1 MIMRKMMI
9 VALMAIT
16 ASTAFAGNSPVLKSI
31 LKAKTYA
38 EAAGLLQS
46 GLSQLANDAEK
57 AAAYNKLV
65 DLAMVKVQHENA
77 TIATNQAVKQ
87 MGTGK
92 EEAVDSIGFY
102 TALINAMDAAIECEK
117 YDQKPDAKGAI
128 KPKFHEKNAQR
139 VYEHRGVLAN
149 AGITCY
155 QNNDAK
161 NAYKYFAKYVD
172 MHSEPL
178 FAQEQAKAEADWKGK
193 GIAED
198 PDNTAQFAYL
208 AAYYAY
214 QNKDIDACNKYCE
227 IAMKDEKWAKEARN
241 LKLTIVQES
250 LKTREDSLN
259 YARNLEGQ
267 LAAAPDDENL
277 FGTLVSMYNG
287 LKMDDAMNAL
297 FDKKLKTD
305 PNNFIVW
312 AVRGQNAMLDQK
324 LDDAVEFFKKALSTQ
339 PDNAQILT
347 YLGACQLDRASAAA
361 NRAAG
366 KTGRVPEAAM
376 SQIRPIYEEALGY
389 LQKAKQLDPNKEKA
403 NWGYPL
409 YRCNYQ
415 LYGDDDPRTKAAE
428 ADTH

>member
-9 VALMAIT
+9 VALMAM
-16 ASTAFAGNSPVLKSI
+16 ASTAFAGNSPALKSI

-38 EAAGLLQS
+38 EAEALLKS

-65 DLAMVKVQHENA
+65 DLAMAKVQHENA

-87 MGTGK
+87 MGNGK
-92 EEAVDSIGFY
+92 EEPVDSIGLY
-102 TALINAMDAAIECEK
+102 TSLINALDAAVECEK
-117 YDQKPDAKGAI
+117 YDQKPDAKGNI

-139 VYEHRGVLAN
+139 VYDQRGTLAN
-149 AGITCY
+149 AGISYY

-172 MHSEPL
+172 MHTEPL
-178 FAQEQAKAEADWKGK
+178 FSQEQAKAEADWKGK

-227 IAMKDEKWAKEARN
+227 LAMKDEKWAKEARN
-241 LKLTIVQES
+241 LKLTVVQES
-250 LKTREDSLN
+250 LKTHEDSVN
-259 YARNLEGQ
+259 YARSLEGQ

-287 LKMDDAMNAL
+287 LKMNDAMDAL
-297 FDKKLKTD
+297 FNKKLQSD

-324 LDDAVEFFKKALSTQ
+324 LDEAVEHFKKALNTQ

-389 LQKAKQLDPNKEKA
+389 LQKAKELDPNKEKA

-409 YRCNYQ
+409 YRCCYQ
-415 LYGDDDPRTKAAE
+415 LYGDEDPRTKAAE

>member
-9 VALMAIT
+9 VALMAM
-16 ASTAFAGNSPVLKSI
+16 ASTAFAGNSPALKSI

-38 EAAGLLQS
+38 EAEGLLKS

-65 DLAMVKVQHENA
+65 DLAMAKVQHENA

-87 MGTGK
+87 MGNGK
-92 EEAVDSIGFY
+92 EEPVDSVGFY
-102 TALINAMDAAIECEK
+102 TALINAMDAAVECEK
-117 YDQKPDAKGAI
+117 YDQKPDAKGNI
-128 KPKFHEKNAQR
+128 KPKFHDKNAQR

-149 AGITCY
+149 AGISYY

-172 MHSEPL
+172 MHTEPL
-178 FAQEQAKAEADWKGK
+178 FSQEQAKAEADWKGK

-227 IAMKDEKWAKEARN
+227 LAMKDEKWAKEARN
-241 LKLTIVQES
+241 LKLTVVQES
-250 LKTREDSLN
+250 LKTHEDSVN
-259 YARNLEGQ
+259 YARSLEGQ

-287 LKMDDAMNAL
+287 LKMNDAMDAL
-297 FDKKLKTD
+297 FNKKLQSD

-324 LDDAVEFFKKALSTQ
+324 LDEAVEHFKKALNTQ

-389 LQKAKQLDPNKEKA
+389 LQKAKGLDPNKEKA

-409 YRCNYQ
+409 YRCCYQ
-415 LYGDDDPRTKAAE
+415 LYGDEDPRTKAAE

>member
-9 VALMAIT
+9 VALMAM
-16 ASTAFAGNSPVLKSI
+16 ASTAFAGNSPALKSI

-38 EAAGLLQS
+38 EAEGLLKS

-65 DLAMVKVQHENA
+65 DLAMVKVLHENA

-87 MGTGK
+87 MGNGK
-92 EEAVDSIGFY
+92 EEPVDSVGFY
-102 TALINAMDAAIECEK
+102 TALINAMDAAVECEK
-117 YDQKPDAKGAI
+117 YDQKPDAKGNI
-128 KPKFHEKNAQR
+128 KPKFHDKNAQR

-149 AGITCY
+149 AGISYY

-172 MHSEPL
+172 MHTEPL
-178 FAQEQAKAEADWKGK
+178 FSQEQAKAEADWKGK

-227 IAMKDEKWAKEARN
+227 LAMKDEKWVKEARN
-241 LKLTIVQES
+241 LKLTVVQES
-250 LKTREDSLN
+250 LKTHEDSVN
-259 YARNLEGQ
+259 YARSLEGQ

-287 LKMDDAMNAL
+287 LKMNDAMDAL
-297 FDKKLKTD
+297 FNKKLQSD

-312 AVRGQNAMLDQK
+312 AVRGQNAMRDQK
-324 LDDAVEFFKKALSTQ
+324 LDEAVEHFKKALNTQ

-389 LQKAKQLDPNKEKA
+389 LQKAKELDPNKEKA

-409 YRCNYQ
+409 YRCCYQ
-415 LYGDDDPRTKAAE
+415 LYGDEDPRTKAAE

>member
-1 MIMRKMMI
+1 MFMRKMMI
-9 VALMAIT
+9 VALMAVAAT
-16 ASTAFAGNSPVLKSI
+16 TAFAGNSPALKSI

-38 EAAGLLQS
+38 DAASLLQS
-46 GLSQLANDAEK
+46 NLSQLANDQEK

-65 DLAMVKVQHENA
+65 ELAMVKVQHENA

-87 MGTGK
+87 MGNGK
-92 EEAVDSIGFY
+92 EEPVDSIGLY
-102 TALINAMDAAIECEK
+102 TSLINALDAAVECEK
-117 YDQKPDAKGAI
+117 YDQKPDAKGKI
-128 KPKFHEKNAQR
+128 KPKFHENNSKR
-139 VYEHRGVLAN
+139 IYEHRGILAN

-178 FAQEQAKAEADWKGK
+178 FAEEEAKAQADRKAK

-227 IAMKDEKWAKEARN
+227 LAMKDEKWAKEARN
-241 LKLTIVQES
+241 LKLTVVQES
-250 LKTREDSLN
+250 LKTREDSIN
-259 YARNLEGQ
+259 YTRSLESQ
-267 LAAAPDDENL
+267 LAATPDDENL

-287 LKMDDAMNAL
+287 LKMNAEMDAL
-297 FDKKLKTD
+297 FNKKLQSD

-324 LDDAVEFFKKALSTQ
+324 LDEAVEYFKKALSTQ
-339 PDNAQILT
+339 PENAQILT

-376 SQIRPIYEEALGY
+376 AQIRPIYEEALGY
-389 LQKAKQLDPNKEKA
+389 LQKAKELDPKKEKA

-409 YRCNYQ
+409 YRCCYQ
-415 LYGDDDPRTKAAE
+415 LYGDEDPRTKAAE

>member
-1 MIMRKMMI
+1 MRKMMI
-9 VALMAIT
+9 VALMAM
-16 ASTAFAGNSPVLKSI
+16 ASTAFAGNSPALKSI

-38 EAAGLLQS
+38 EAEALLKS

-65 DLAMVKVQHENA
+65 DLAMVKVLHENA

-87 MGTGK
+87 MGNGK
-92 EEAVDSIGFY
+92 EEPVDSVGFY
-102 TALINAMDAAIECEK
+102 TALINAMDAAVECEK
-117 YDQKPDAKGAI
+117 YDQKPDAKGNI
-128 KPKFHEKNAQR
+128 KPKFNVKNAQR

-149 AGITCY
+149 AGISYY

-172 MHSEPL
+172 MHTEPL

-227 IAMKDEKWAKEARN
+227 LAMKDEKWAKEARN
-241 LKLTIVQES
+241 LKLTVVQES
-250 LKTREDSLN
+250 LKTHEDSVN
-259 YARNLEGQ
+259 YARNLESQ

-287 LKMDDAMNAL
+287 LKMNDAMDAL
-297 FDKKLKTD
+297 FDKKLQSD

-324 LDDAVEFFKKALSTQ
+324 LDEAVEHFKKALNSQ

-376 SQIRPIYEEALGY
+376 GQIRPIYEEALGY
-389 LQKAKQLDPNKEKA
+389 LQKAKELDPNKEKA

-409 YRCNYQ
+409 YRCCYQ
-415 LYGDDDPRTKAAE
+415 LYGDEDPRTKAAE

>member
-1 MIMRKMMI
+1 MRKMMI
-9 VALMAIT
+9 VALMAI
-16 ASTAFAGNSPVLKSI
+16 ASTAFAGNSPALKSI

-38 EAAGLLQS
+38 EAEGLLKS

-57 AAAYNKLV
+57 ATAYNKLV
-65 DLAMVKVQHENA
+65 DLAMVKVLHENA

-87 MGTGK
+87 MGNGK
-92 EEAVDSIGFY
+92 EEPVDSVGFY
-102 TALINAMDAAIECEK
+102 TALINAMDAAVECEK
-117 YDQKPDAKGAI
+117 YDQKPDAKGNI

-139 VYEHRGVLAN
+139 VFEHRGVLAN
-149 AGITCY
+149 AGITYY
-155 QNNDAK
+155 QNNDSK

-172 MHSEPL
+172 MHTEPL

-227 IAMKDEKWAKEARN
+227 IAIKDEKWAKEARN
-241 LKLTIVQES
+241 LKLTVVQES
-250 LKTREDSLN
+250 LKTREDSIN
-259 YARNLEGQ
+259 YARSLESQ
-267 LAAAPDDENL
+267 LEAAPDDENL

-287 LKMDDAMNAL
+287 LKMDDAMNKL
-297 FDKKLKTD
+297 FDKKLQSD

-324 LDDAVEFFKKALSTQ
+324 LDEAVEHFKKALSTQ

-376 SQIRPIYEEALGY
+376 GQIRPIYEEALGY
-389 LQKAKQLDPNKEKA
+389 LQKAKELDPNKEKA

-409 YRCNYQ
+409 YRCCYQ
-415 LYGDDDPRTKAAE
+415 LYGDEDPRTKAAE

>member
-9 VALMAIT
+9 VALMAI
-16 ASTAFAGNSPVLKSI
+16 ASTAFAGNSPALKSI

-38 EAAGLLQS
+38 EAEGLLKS

-57 AAAYNKLV
+57 ATAYNKLV
-65 DLAMVKVQHENA
+65 DLAMVKVLHENA

-87 MGTGK
+87 MGNGK
-92 EEAVDSIGFY
+92 EEPVDSVGFY
-102 TALINAMDAAIECEK
+102 TALINAMDAAVECEK
-117 YDQKPDAKGAI
+117 YDQKPDAKGNI

-139 VYEHRGVLAN
+139 VFEHRGVLAN
-149 AGITCY
+149 AGITYY
-155 QNNDAK
+155 QNNDSK

-172 MHSEPL
+172 MHTEPL

-227 IAMKDEKWAKEARN
+227 IAIKDEKWAKEARN
-241 LKLTIVQES
+241 LKLTVVQES
-250 LKTREDSLN
+250 LKTREDSIN
-259 YARNLEGQ
+259 YARSLESQ
-267 LAAAPDDENL
+267 LEAAPDDEKL

-287 LKMDDAMNAL
+287 LKMDDAMNKL
-297 FDKKLKTD
+297 FDKKLQSD

-324 LDDAVEFFKKALSTQ
+324 LDEAVEHFKKALSTQ

-376 SQIRPIYEEALGY
+376 GQIRPIYEEALGY
-389 LQKAKQLDPNKEKA
+389 LQKAKELDPNKEKA

-409 YRCNYQ
+409 YRCCYQ
-415 LYGDDDPRTKAAE
+415 LYGDEDPRTKAAE

>member
-9 VALMAIT
+9 VALMAI
-16 ASTAFAGNSPVLKSI
+16 ASTAFAGNSPALKSI

-38 EAAGLLQS
+38 EAEGLLKS

-57 AAAYNKLV
+57 ATAYNKLV
-65 DLAMVKVQHENA
+65 DLAMVKVLHENA

-87 MGTGK
+87 MGNGK
-92 EEAVDSIGFY
+92 EEPVDSVGFY
-102 TALINAMDAAIECEK
+102 TALINAMDAAVECEK
-117 YDQKPDAKGAI
+117 YDQKPDAKGNI

-139 VYEHRGVLAN
+139 VFEHRGVLAN
-149 AGITCY
+149 AGITYY
-155 QNNDAK
+155 QNNDSK

-172 MHSEPL
+172 MHTEPL

-227 IAMKDEKWAKEARN
+227 IAIKDEKWAKEARN
-241 LKLTIVQES
+241 LKLTVVQES
-250 LKTREDSLN
+250 LKTREDSIN
-259 YARNLEGQ
+259 YARSLESQ
-267 LAAAPDDENL
+267 LEAAPDDENL

-287 LKMDDAMNAL
+287 LKMDDAMNKL
-297 FDKKLKTD
+297 FDKKLQSD

-324 LDDAVEFFKKALSTQ
+324 LDEAVEHFKKALSTQ

-376 SQIRPIYEEALGY
+376 GQIRPIYEEALGY
-389 LQKAKQLDPNKEKA
+389 LQKAKELDPNKEKA

-409 YRCNYQ
+409 YRCCYQ
-415 LYGDDDPRTKAAE
+415 LYGDEDPRTKAAE

>member
-1 MIMRKMMI
+1 MRKMMI
-9 VALMAIT
+9 VALMAM
-16 ASTAFAGNSPVLKSI
+16 ASTAFAGNSPALKSI

-38 EAAGLLQS
+38 EAEGLLKS

-65 DLAMVKVQHENA
+65 DLAMAKVQHENA

-87 MGTGK
+87 MGNGK
-92 EEAVDSIGFY
+92 EEPVDSIGLY
-102 TALINAMDAAIECEK
+102 TSLINALDAAVECEK
-117 YDQKPDAKGAI
+117 YDQKPDAKGNI

-139 VYEHRGVLAN
+139 VYDQRGTLAN
-149 AGITCY
+149 AGISYY

-172 MHSEPL
+172 MHTEPL
-178 FAQEQAKAEADWKGK
+178 FSQEQAKAEADWKGK

-227 IAMKDEKWAKEARN
+227 LAMKDEKWAKEARN
-241 LKLTIVQES
+241 LKLTVVQES
-250 LKTREDSLN
+250 LKTHEDSVN
-259 YARNLEGQ
+259 YARSLEGQ

-287 LKMDDAMNAL
+287 LKMNDAMDAL
-297 FDKKLKTD
+297 FNKKLQSD

-324 LDDAVEFFKKALSTQ
+324 LDEAVEHFKKALNTQ

-389 LQKAKQLDPNKEKA
+389 LQKAKELDPNKEKA

-409 YRCNYQ
+409 YRCCYQ
-415 LYGDDDPRTKAAE
+415 LYGDEDPRTKAAE

>member
-9 VALMAIT
+9 VALMAM
-16 ASTAFAGNSPVLKSI
+16 ASTAFAGNSPALKSI

-38 EAAGLLQS
+38 EAEGLLKS

-65 DLAMVKVQHENA
+65 DLAMVKVLHENA

-87 MGTGK
+87 MGNGK
-92 EEAVDSIGFY
+92 EEPVDSVGFY
-102 TALINAMDAAIECEK
+102 TALINAMDAAVECEK
-117 YDQKPDAKGAI
+117 YDQKPDAKGNI
-128 KPKFHEKNAQR
+128 KPKFHDKNAQR

-149 AGITCY
+149 AGISYY

-172 MHSEPL
+172 MHTEPL
-178 FAQEQAKAEADWKGK
+178 FSQEQAKAEADWKGK

-227 IAMKDEKWAKEARN
+227 LAMKDEKWAKEARN
-241 LKLTIVQES
+241 LKLTVVQES
-250 LKTREDSLN
+250 LKTHEDSVN
-259 YARNLEGQ
+259 YARSLESQ

-287 LKMDDAMNAL
+287 LKMNDAMDAL
-297 FDKKLKTD
+297 FNKKLQSD

-324 LDDAVEFFKKALSTQ
+324 LDEAVEHFKKALNSQ

-376 SQIRPIYEEALGY
+376 GQIRPIYEEALGY
-389 LQKAKQLDPNKEKA
+389 LQKAKELDPNKEKA

-409 YRCNYQ
+409 YRCCYQ
-415 LYGDDDPRTKAAE
+415 LYGDEDPRTKAAE

>member
-9 VALMAIT
+9 VALMAM
-16 ASTAFAGNSPVLKSI
+16 ASTAFAGNSPALKSI

-38 EAAGLLQS
+38 EAEGLLKS

-65 DLAMVKVQHENA
+65 DLAMVKVLHENA

-87 MGTGK
+87 MGNGK
-92 EEAVDSIGFY
+92 EEPVDSVGFY
-102 TALINAMDAAIECEK
+102 TALINAMDAAVECEK
-117 YDQKPDAKGAI
+117 YDQKPDAKGNI
-128 KPKFHEKNAQR
+128 KPKFHDKNAQR

-149 AGITCY
+149 AGISYY

-172 MHSEPL
+172 MHTEPL
-178 FAQEQAKAEADWKGK
+178 FSQEQAKAEADWKGK

-227 IAMKDEKWAKEARN
+227 LAVKDEKWAKEARN
-241 LKLTIVQES
+241 LKLTVVQES
-250 LKTREDSLN
+250 LKTHEDSVN
-259 YARNLEGQ
+259 YARSLEGQ

-287 LKMDDAMNAL
+287 LKMNDAMDAL
-297 FDKKLKTD
+297 FNKKLQSD

-324 LDDAVEFFKKALSTQ
+324 LDEAVEHFKKALNTQ

-389 LQKAKQLDPNKEKA
+389 LQKAKELDPNKEKA

-409 YRCNYQ
+409 YRCCYQ
-415 LYGDDDPRTKAAE
+415 LYGDEDPRTKAAE

>member
-9 VALMAIT
+9 VALMAM
-16 ASTAFAGNSPVLKSI
+16 ASTAFAGNSPALKSI

-38 EAAGLLQS
+38 EAEGLLKS

-65 DLAMVKVQHENA
+65 DLAMVKVLHENA

-87 MGTGK
+87 MGNGK
-92 EEAVDSIGFY
+92 EEPVDSVGFY
-102 TALINAMDAAIECEK
+102 TALINAMDAAVECEK
-117 YDQKPDAKGAI
+117 YDQKPDAKGNI
-128 KPKFHEKNAQR
+128 KPKFHDKNAQR

-149 AGITCY
+149 AGISYY

-172 MHSEPL
+172 MHTEPL
-178 FAQEQAKAEADWKGK
+178 FSQEQAKAEADWKGK

-227 IAMKDEKWAKEARN
+227 LAMKDEKWAKEARN
-241 LKLTIVQES
+241 LKLTVVQES
-250 LKTREDSLN
+250 LKTHEDSVN
-259 YARNLEGQ
+259 YARSLEGQ

-287 LKMDDAMNAL
+287 LKMNDAMDAL
-297 FDKKLKTD
+297 FNKKLQSD

-324 LDDAVEFFKKALSTQ
+324 LDEAVEHFKKALNTQ

-389 LQKAKQLDPNKEKA
+389 LQKAKELDPNKEKA

-409 YRCNYQ
+409 YRCCYQ
-415 LYGDDDPRTKAAE
+415 LYGDEDPRTKAAE

>member
-1 MIMRKMMI
+1 MI
-9 VALMAIT
+9 VALMAAA
-16 ASTAFAGNSPVLKSI
+16 ASTAFAGNSPTLKSI

-38 EAAGLLQS
+38 DAESLLNS

-65 DLAMVKVQHENA
+65 DLAMAKVQHEIA
-77 TIATNQAVKQ
+77 TISTNSAVKQ

-92 EEAVDSIGFY
+92 EEPVDSIGLY
-102 TALINAMDAAIECEK
+102 TSLINALDAAVECEK
-117 YDQKPDAKGAI
+117 YDQRPDAKGNI
-128 KPKFHEKNAQR
+128 KPKFHEKNALR
-139 VYEHRGVLAN
+139 VYDQRGQLAN
-149 AGITCY
+149 AGITYY

-172 MHSEPL
+172 LHAEPL
-178 FAQEQAKAEADWKGK
+178 FAQLVAKTDAENKAKGVT
-193 GIAED
+193 ED

-214 QNKDIDACNKYCE
+214 QNKDIDACNKYCD
-227 IAMKDEKWAKEARN
+227 IAIKDEKWAKEARN
-241 LKLTIVQES
+241 LKLTVVQES
-250 LKTREDSLN
+250 LKTREDSVN
-259 YARNLEGQ
+259 YARSLEGQ
-267 LAAAPDDENL
+267 LAATPDDENL
-277 FGTLVSMYNG
+277 FGTLVSMYSG
-287 LKMDDAMNAL
+287 LKMNTELDAL
-297 FDKKLKTD
+297 FNKKLQSD

-324 LDDAVEFFKKALSTQ
+324 LDDAVGYFKKALETQ
-339 PDNAQILT
+339 PENAQILT

-389 LQKAKQLDPNKEKA
+389 LQKAKQLDPQKEKA

-409 YRCNYQ
+409 YRCCYQ
-415 LYGDDDPRTKAAE
+415 LYGDEDPRTKAAE

>member
-1 MIMRKMMI
+1 MFMKKMMI
-9 VALMAIT
+9 VALMAVAAT
-16 ASTAFAGNSPVLKSI
+16 TAFAGNSPALKSI

-38 EAAGLLQS
+38 EAASLLQS
-46 GLSQLANDAEK
+46 SLSQLANDQEK

-77 TIATNQAVKQ
+77 TIATNNAVQQ

-92 EEAVDSIGFY
+92 AEAVDSVGLY
-102 TALINAMDAAIECEK
+102 TSLINALDAAFECDK
-117 YDQKPDAKGAI
+117 YDQKPDAKGNI

-139 VYEHRGVLAN
+139 LFNDRGTLAN
-149 AGITCY
+149 AGITYY
-155 QNNDAK
+155 QNNDAA

-172 MHSEPL
+172 LHTEPL
-178 FAQEQAKAEADWKGK
+178 FAEQIAKMEADNKAKGVT
-193 GIAED
+193 ED

-214 QNKDIDACNKYCE
+214 QNKDIKACNKYCD
-227 IAMKDEKWAKEARN
+227 IAIKDAKWAKDARN
-241 LKLTIVQES
+241 LKLSVVQES
-250 LKTREDSLN
+250 LKTREDSVN
-259 YARNLEGQ
+259 YARDLEKQ
-267 LAAAPDDENL
+267 LAATPDDENL
-277 FGTLVSMYNG
+277 FGTLVNMYSG
-287 LKMDDAMNAL
+287 LKMETEMNAL
-297 FDKKLKTD
+297 FDKKLQSD

-312 AVRGQNAMLDQK
+312 AVRGQNAMLEQK
-324 LDDAVEFFKKALSTQ
+324 LDDAVGYFKKALDAQ

-347 YLGACQLDRASAAA
+347 YLGACQLDRASAAE

-376 SQIRPIYEEALGY
+376 SQFKHIYEEALGY

-409 YRCNYQ
+409 YRCCYQ
-415 LYGDDDPRTKAAE
+415 LYGENDERTKAAE
-428 ADTH
+428 ADTK

>member
-9 VALMAIT
+9 VALMAM
-16 ASTAFAGNSPVLKSI
+16 ASTAFAGNSPALKSI

-38 EAAGLLQS
+38 EAEGLLKS

-65 DLAMVKVQHENA
+65 DLAMAKVQHENA

-87 MGTGK
+87 MGNGK
-92 EEAVDSIGFY
+92 EEPVDSIGLY
-102 TALINAMDAAIECEK
+102 TSLINALDAAVECEK
-117 YDQKPDAKGAI
+117 YDQKPDAKGNI

-139 VYEHRGVLAN
+139 VYDQRGTLAN
-149 AGITCY
+149 AGISYY

-172 MHSEPL
+172 MHTEPL
-178 FAQEQAKAEADWKGK
+178 FSQEQAKAEADWKGK

-227 IAMKDEKWAKEARN
+227 LAMKDEKWAKEARN
-241 LKLTIVQES
+241 LKLTVVQES
-250 LKTREDSLN
+250 LKTHEDSVN
-259 YARNLEGQ
+259 YARSLEGQ

-287 LKMDDAMNAL
+287 LKMNDAMDAL
-297 FDKKLKTD
+297 FNKKLQSD

-324 LDDAVEFFKKALSTQ
+324 LDEAVEHFKKALNTQ

-389 LQKAKQLDPNKEKA
+389 LQKAKELDPNKEKA

-409 YRCNYQ
+409 YRCCYQ
-415 LYGDDDPRTKAAE
+415 LYGDEDPRTKAAE

>member
-1 MIMRKMMI
+1 MRKMMI
-9 VALMAIT
+9 VALMAM
-16 ASTAFAGNSPVLKSI
+16 ASTAFAGNSPALKSI

-38 EAAGLLQS
+38 EAEALLKS

-65 DLAMVKVQHENA
+65 DLAMAKVQHENA

-87 MGTGK
+87 MGNGK
-92 EEAVDSIGFY
+92 EEPVDSIGLY
-102 TALINAMDAAIECEK
+102 TSLINALDAAVECEK
-117 YDQKPDAKGAI
+117 YDQKPDAKGNI

-139 VYEHRGVLAN
+139 VYDQRGTLAN
-149 AGITCY
+149 AGISYY

-172 MHSEPL
+172 MHTEPL
-178 FAQEQAKAEADWKGK
+178 FSQEQAKAEADWKGK

-227 IAMKDEKWAKEARN
+227 LAMKDEKWAKEARN
-241 LKLTIVQES
+241 LKLTVVQES
-250 LKTREDSLN
+250 LKTHEDSVN
-259 YARNLEGQ
+259 YARSLEGQ

-287 LKMDDAMNAL
+287 LKMNDAMDAL
-297 FDKKLKTD
+297 FNKKLQSD

-324 LDDAVEFFKKALSTQ
+324 LDEAVEHFKKALNTQ

-389 LQKAKQLDPNKEKA
+389 LQKAKELDPNKEKA

-409 YRCNYQ
+409 YRCCYQ
-415 LYGDDDPRTKAAE
+415 LYGDEDPRTKAAE

>member
-9 VALMAIT
+9 VALMAM
-16 ASTAFAGNSPVLKSI
+16 ASTAFAGNSPALKSI

-38 EAAGLLQS
+38 EAEGLLKS

-65 DLAMVKVQHENA
+65 DLAMVKVLHENA

-87 MGTGK
+87 MGNGK
-92 EEAVDSIGFY
+92 EEPVDSVGFY
-102 TALINAMDAAIECEK
+102 TALINAMDAAVECEK
-117 YDQKPDAKGAI
+117 YDQKPDAKGNI
-128 KPKFHEKNAQR
+128 KPKFHDKNAQR

-149 AGITCY
+149 AGISYY

-172 MHSEPL
+172 MHTEPL
-178 FAQEQAKAEADWKGK
+178 FSQEQAKAEADWKGK

-227 IAMKDEKWAKEARN
+227 LAMKDEKWVKEARN
-241 LKLTIVQES
+241 LKLTVVQES
-250 LKTREDSLN
+250 LKTHEDSVN
-259 YARNLEGQ
+259 YARSLEGQ

-287 LKMDDAMNAL
+287 LKMNDAMDAL
-297 FDKKLKTD
+297 FNKKLQSD

-324 LDDAVEFFKKALSTQ
+324 LDEAVEHFKKALNTQ

-389 LQKAKQLDPNKEKA
+389 LQKAKELDPNKEKA

-409 YRCNYQ
+409 YRCCYQ
-415 LYGDDDPRTKAAE
+415 LYGDEDPRTKAAE

>member
-1 MIMRKMMI
+1 MRKMMI
-9 VALMAIT
+9 VALMAI
-16 ASTAFAGNSPVLKSI
+16 ASTAFAGNSPALKSI

-38 EAAGLLQS
+38 EAEGLLKS

-57 AAAYNKLV
+57 ATAYNKLV
-65 DLAMVKVQHENA
+65 DLAMVKVLHENA

-87 MGTGK
+87 MGNGK
-92 EEAVDSIGFY
+92 EEPVDSVGFY
-102 TALINAMDAAIECEK
+102 TALINAMDAAVECEK
-117 YDQKPDAKGAI
+117 YDQKPDAKGNI

-139 VYEHRGVLAN
+139 VFEHRGVLAN
-149 AGITCY
+149 AGITYY
-155 QNNDAK
+155 QNNDSK

-172 MHSEPL
+172 MHTEPI

-227 IAMKDEKWAKEARN
+227 IAIKDEKWAKEARN
-241 LKLTIVQES
+241 LKLTVVQES
-250 LKTREDSLN
+250 LKTREDSIN
-259 YARNLEGQ
+259 YARSLESQ
-267 LAAAPDDENL
+267 LEAAPDDENL

-287 LKMDDAMNAL
+287 LKMDDAMNKL
-297 FDKKLKTD
+297 FDKKLQSD

-324 LDDAVEFFKKALSTQ
+324 LDEAVEHFKKALSTQ

-376 SQIRPIYEEALGY
+376 GQIRPIYEEALGY
-389 LQKAKQLDPNKEKA
+389 LQKAKELDPNKEKA

-409 YRCNYQ
+409 YRCCYQ
-415 LYGDDDPRTKAAE
+415 LYGDEDPRTKAAE